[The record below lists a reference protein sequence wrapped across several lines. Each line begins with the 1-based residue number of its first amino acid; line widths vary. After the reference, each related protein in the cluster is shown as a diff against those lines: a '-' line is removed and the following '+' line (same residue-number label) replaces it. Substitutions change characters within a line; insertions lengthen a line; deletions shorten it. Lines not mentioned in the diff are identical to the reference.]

1 MGISLTLVLAAG
13 GSSYCC
19 YKYKQ
24 HDDEPEEVPMEDV
37 KDGGGGG
44 GGGGDGNDLIER
56 LKAAATEADGPPGK
70 IRFGIKVGKKRKN
83 KFSSH

>member
-1 MGISLTLVLAAG
+1 
-13 GSSYCC
+13 
-19 YKYKQ
+19 
-24 HDDEPEEVPMEDV
+24 MEDV

-44 GGGGDGNDLIER
+44 SGGGDGNDLIER